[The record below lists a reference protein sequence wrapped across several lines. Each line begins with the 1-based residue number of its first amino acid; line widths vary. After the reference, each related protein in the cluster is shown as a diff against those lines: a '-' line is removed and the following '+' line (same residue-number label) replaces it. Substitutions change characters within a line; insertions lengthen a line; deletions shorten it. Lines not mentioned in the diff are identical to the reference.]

1 MSWIKEFPFRDDAQI
16 ASNQVREAELNVDFS
31 KRDVLKQLES
41 NKRALELSSKLL
53 FGDQKRSQPAQL
65 MRSPICGLDAK
76 FYHLSTIEYIK
87 EDESMVNQDRNRQ
100 VVGVSRHNELQKMA
114 KEK

>member
-16 ASNQVREAELNVDFS
+16 ASNQAREAELNVDFS
-31 KRDVLKQLES
+31 KRDVIKQLKS
-41 NKRALELSSKLL
+41 NKKALELSSKLL
-53 FGDQKRSQPAQL
+53 FGDQKRSHPAQV

-87 EDESMVNQDRNRQ
+87 EDEQLVSQIRNRQ
-100 VVGVSRHNELQKMA
+100 AVGLNRHNELQMMA